1 MKEALFLGSPGY
13 LFVLRS
19 RDRRGI
25 GLLCLLDTASTLRSP
40 DVAEFA
46 RALAAQASVA
56 LENAQL
62 ARQTQT
68 LLTTAQALQ
77 AATNQIAAELDV
89 DRVLEG
95 VVGSARRVL
104 EANGCALWDQAP
116 ETGLWRRRAAYGL
129 LQEAGT
135 GGESQLLSGVLSSR
149 IPQTNSLPAASPIH
163 TQLALPMLYA
173 GRATGVMTLYYQETR
188 PFTADEIGLAQSFA
202 NQAANALENARLFA
216 ELRAMY
222 AHQKQIAGTL
232 QNSLLPDVPPQVGVV
247 EFAHEYQAALEEAV
261 IGGDF
266 FDLFPLGEDRMGL
279 VMADVSG
286 KGLKAAV
293 QTAMLKYTLR
303 GFALESLDAPGHV
316 LARVNDVLCSPMSS
330 HDGFVTLFY
339 GVLNTRTAEIVYAS
353 AGHEPPLQRLAA
365 TGNVLEQTG
374 CDGLALGAMPHVT
387 YTECRFSLAPGDLL
401 LLYTDGLTEARAADG
416 SFLGTDGLIQYLPR
430 EDVSAAEAVQSVY
443 AQVSAFAGDVRRD
456 DVAML
461 LLRRVPKI
469 VLEKIT
475 E

>member
-1 MKEALFLGSPGY
+1 MTGAASACCACWTPPPR
-13 LFVLRS
+13 LRQ
-19 RDRRGI
+19 
-25 GLLCLLDTASTLRSP
+25 P
-40 DVAEFA
+40 EVAAFA

-62 ARQTQT
+62 AKQTQT
-68 LLTTAQALQ
+68 LLARSQALQ

-95 VVGSARRVL
+95 VAGSAWRVL
-104 EANGCALWDQAP
+104 EANGCALWGQSQN
-116 ETGLWRRRAAYGL
+116 TGEWRRRAAYGVI
-129 LQEAGT
+129 QEAGG
-135 GGESQLLSGVLSSR
+135 GGETDLLSGVLSSR
-149 IPQTNSLPAASPIH
+149 VPQTQTLTAPGPVH
-163 TQLALPMLYA
+163 DLLALPMLYA
-173 GRATGVMTLYYQETR
+173 GRATGVMTLYYQDPR
-188 PFTADEIGLAQSFA
+188 AFTAEEIGLAQSFA

-232 QNSLLPDVPPQVGVV
+232 QNSLLPDVPQKVGVI
-247 EFAHEYQAALEEAV
+247 ECAHKYQAALEEAV

-266 FDLFPLGEDRMGL
+266 FDLFPLGEDKMGL

-303 GFALESLDAPGHV
+303 GFALESPDAPGHV

-330 HDGFVTLFY
+330 HEGFVTLFY
-339 GVLNTRTAEIVYAS
+339 GVLHTRTGEIVYAS
-353 AGHEPPLQRLAA
+353 AGHEPPLHRLAA
-365 TGNVLEQTG
+365 TGDVLEQTA

-387 YTECRFSLAPGDLL
+387 YEQCRFALAPGDLL
-401 LLYTDGLTEARAADG
+401 LLYTDGLTEARAPDG
-416 SFLGTDGLIQYLPR
+416 AFLGTDGLIQFLPLT
-430 EDVSAAEAVQSVY
+430 DLAAPEAVQSIY
-443 AQVSAFAGDVRRD
+443 AQVSAFARDVRRD

-461 LLRRVPKI
+461 LLRCLPDDPKATTI
-469 VLEKIT
+469 E
-475 E
+475 